1 MNYFAPLGLTR
12 EPFSNSPD
20 PNFLY
25 DSRQHASCLQQLEIA
40 VRLRRGLSVV
50 VGDIGT
56 GKTTLC
62 RRFVRLLAPAG
73 NVSVHLLLDPYFP
86 NPEAFLRVL
95 FGFFTGHEAAPGLS
109 AWQLK
114 EGIKKVLFKL
124 GVKEGRL
131 VVLIVDEGQKLSP
144 ECLELL
150 RELLNYETNAQ
161 KLLQIVV
168 FAQREIEPVLAAMP
182 NLLDRVNCYHSLRP
196 LNFAET
202 RAMIRFRLGEAAA
215 DRSAVP
221 DLFSN
226 WACLAIH
233 RASGGYPRRIVRLC
247 HKVILELLI
256 RRKTRAGWPLVRAC
270 ISAERRQVRRV
281 FSQATA
287 LLGLFLAAC
296 LGVWALYHFDVGH
309 IRENRYVAGL
319 TEATARVQDKAPAAP
334 ETIPATLPAE
344 DAAAPATAQPA
355 PVKSPAAAKPEAQAA
370 SAEKP
375 AAPALLG
382 TVRLAPGQNLD
393 GLLREVF
400 GVADPELRGM
410 VLAANPG
417 LGAEPA
423 PGTSLRL
430 PVPPADK
437 DPAFERLLWVQLD
450 RATDLD
456 KACGSLRGLSAELKR
471 PLRLL
476 VWHSRAEGTQFAVV
490 EDRPF
495 TSEPPA
501 LALIGSLPG
510 RLKDE
515 ARMLQFGRR
524 EVSFYG
530 RLDETARRLA
540 RAGK

>member
-25 DSRQHASCLQQLEIA
+25 DSRQHATCLQQLEIA

-62 RRFVRLLAPAG
+62 RRFVRLLAPAK

-86 NPEAFLRVL
+86 TPEAFLRVL
-95 FGFFTGHEAAPGLS
+95 FGFFTAHEPAPGLS

-114 EGIKKVLFKL
+114 EGIKKALFKL

-131 VVLIVDEGQKLSP
+131 VVLIVDEGQKLSA

-168 FAQREIEPVLAAMP
+168 FAQREIEPVLAGMP

-215 DRSAVP
+215 DKSAVS
-221 DLFSN
+221 DLFSSL
-226 WACLAIH
+226 ACFAIH

-247 HKVILELLI
+247 HKVVLELLI
-256 RRKTRAGWPLVRAC
+256 RRRTRAGWALVRAC
-270 ISAERRQVRRV
+270 VQAERRQVRRV
-281 FSQATA
+281 YSQASA

-296 LGVWALYHFDVGH
+296 LGVWGLYHFNIGN

-319 TEATARVQDKAPAAP
+319 TEATARVAETAPPPSLLDKAPAEEP
-334 ETIPATLPAE
+334 PAE
-344 DAAAPATAQPA
+344 VPAAAPQARPEAA
-355 PVKSPAAAKPEAQAA
+355 KSPSPAEQAAAKPREP
-370 SAEKP
+370 E
-375 AAPALLG
+375 LLG
-382 TVRLAPGQNLD
+382 TVRLAPGQGLD

-400 GVADPELRGM
+400 GQADPDLRAL

-417 LGAEPA
+417 LGPSPA
-423 PGTSLRL
+423 PGAAVRV
-430 PVPPADK
+430 PVPSADK
-437 DPAFERLLWVQLD
+437 APAFSRLLWVQVA
-450 RATDLD
+450 RAADLD
-456 KACGSLRGLSAELKR
+456 KACAELRRLAPGLGR

-476 VWHSRAEGTQFAVV
+476 VWRSKAEGTQFAVV
-490 EDRPF
+490 LETAFP
-495 TSEPPA
+495 SEPPA
-501 LALIGSLPG
+501 LALIGTLPG
-510 RLKDE
+510 GLKDE
-515 ARMLQFGRR
+515 ARMLQFGRK

-530 RLDETARRLA
+530 RLDEAARRLA
-540 RAGK
+540 RAGN